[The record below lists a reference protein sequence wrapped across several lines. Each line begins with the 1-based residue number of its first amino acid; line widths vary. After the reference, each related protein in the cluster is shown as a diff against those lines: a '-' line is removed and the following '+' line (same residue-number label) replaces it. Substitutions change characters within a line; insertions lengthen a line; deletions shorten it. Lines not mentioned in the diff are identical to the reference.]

1 MITQEKAD
9 WRIRLRAARLAS
21 GPDPGEGGALAL
33 AALAWLETFDGG
45 HAPSAAPSGGTSVGG
60 AVCAYISMG
69 TEPPTEN
76 LLGALAASGRTVYVP
91 VCEAGHQ
98 LSWVRWVPGVEMA
111 RSRLAPVMEPV
122 GPRLQF
128 GSLGPVSAVFIP
140 ALAVDESGVRLGQG
154 GGYYDRFLAATA
166 RLRVAAVVHAH
177 EVLPAGTLP
186 HDPLDAP
193 VAHALTAAGHRALG
207 HAAH

>member
-9 WRIRLRAARLAS
+9 WRIRLRAARLAA
-21 GPDPGEGGALAL
+21 GAAAGEGRALAV
-33 AALAWLETFDGG
+33 AALAWLETFDAG
-45 HAPSAAPSGGTSVGG
+45 HAPSAAGSGGAPAGG
-60 AVCAYISMG
+60 SVCAYISMG
-69 TEPPTEN
+69 TEPPTED
-76 LLGALAASGRTVYVP
+76 LLGELAASGRTVYVP

-98 LSWVRWVPGVEMA
+98 LSWVRWIPGVEMA
-111 RSRLAPVMEPV
+111 RSMLAPVMEPV

-166 RLRVAAVVHAH
+166 HLRVAAVVHAH

-193 VAHALTAAGHRALG
+193 VTHALTAAGHRALG
-207 HAAH
+207 SASH